1 MKIKALIPL
10 GALLIAS
17 ALAVSGMSNGWR
29 RDDFIVTFDDCG
41 GLLSDINISG
51 AVFSHG
57 DYPKSPDKLRISFD
71 LNGGETVAAEVA
83 KCADDVSRFYYG
95 VSGPDGETE
104 LSLCCRV
111 SLPDDAVLS
120 DKNVNYDE
128 NGRAIMPDNM
138 HAILYSDR
146 IGYELYLT
154 DFMRRH
160 YADLGGVNILKAD
173 DKDGFRVMLT
183 PARTAV
189 YEADRK
195 SATYLFSSDPESYHY
210 EPSTLLYDINLTEK
224 IDDNL
229 AYIESVDDGIVWFV
243 NPITKMVSH
252 RDAEG
257 KVTELFA
264 MNREREVKMLVG
276 EKDTVA
282 MVTYDEENI
291 YLSVDNSQEYVIKR
305 GSYDMQYNTDMDV
318 DISNGVATFFV
329 SQHDSKGS
337 SMRYILMDKNG
348 LVTEWEPQPIRND
361 IDSIQFYG
369 YSWKRKFDTYFD
381 GERLYLLEGAFY
393 SLSSPENRF
402 DSNRDE
408 AFGKYGGALTGEF
421 VRVSILGRDGVIAE
435 RLAPLKVNVSRG
447 TMHKTVTL
455 KIGGRS

>member
-10 GALLIAS
+10 GALLTAA

-57 DYPKSPDKLRISFD
+57 DYPDTPDKLRISFD

-83 KCADDVSRFYYG
+83 KCADDESRFYYG
-95 VSGPDGETE
+95 VPGPEGETE

-120 DKNVNYDE
+120 DKNVRYDKD
-128 NGRAIMPDNM
+128 GRAIMPDNE
-138 HAILYSDR
+138 HAILFSDR

-154 DFMRRH
+154 DFVRRR
-160 YADLGGVNILKAD
+160 YADLGGVNILKSD

-189 YEADRK
+189 YDADRK
-195 SATYLFSSDPESYHY
+195 SATYLFSSDPKFYHY
-210 EPSTLLYDINLTEK
+210 EPATLLCDFNLTEK

-229 AYIESVDDGIVWFV
+229 AYVESVDDGIVWFV
-243 NPITKMVSH
+243 NPITNMVSH
-252 RDAEG
+252 RDADG
-257 KVTELFA
+257 KVTGLFA
-264 MNREREVKMLVG
+264 LNPDREVKMLVG

-282 MVTYDEENI
+282 IATYDEENI

-305 GSYDMQYNTDMDV
+305 GSYDMQYNTDMDA
-318 DISNGVATFFV
+318 DISNGMATFFV
-329 SQHDSKGS
+329 RQHDSKGS

-348 LVTEWEPQPIRND
+348 LVTEWKPEPIRNY
-361 IDSIQFYG
+361 IDSFQLYTD
-369 YSWKRKFDTYFD
+369 SRKRNFDTYFD

-402 DSNRDE
+402 DSSRDE
-408 AFGKYGGALTGEF
+408 AYGKYGGALTGHF
-421 VRVSILGRDGVIAE
+421 VRVSILGRDGVIAG